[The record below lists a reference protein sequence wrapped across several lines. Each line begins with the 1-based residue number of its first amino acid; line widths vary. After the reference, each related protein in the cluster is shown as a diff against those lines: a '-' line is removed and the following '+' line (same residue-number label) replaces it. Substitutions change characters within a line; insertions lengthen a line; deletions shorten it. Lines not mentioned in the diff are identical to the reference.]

1 MRLMFL
7 FIICFVSS
15 VSFGQEEFKIS
26 GALKGCADGKVF
38 ILKPTGNEWD
48 TLAVSE
54 MKNGIFELRGK
65 QEGIS
70 MVSLVITGE
79 GEKRFMLEKG
89 QFAVHGEKGN
99 INVEGGDAQK
109 LYNRFQEISSVMN
122 QKEEALTKKYYAAKE
137 NKNEK
142 MMEQLL
148 DELDQLLSVWHME
161 ENELIEDHPDSYVS
175 AFVVYSAMS
184 MMNFENFMLVSLKK
198 HLNYELLREKFLL
211 LGEQGKKTEYGKIV
225 ADYVAEQERVAIGA
239 LAPDFE
245 ITTPEGEQVSLY
257 SLKGKVKLIDFWA
270 SWCGPCRQ
278 ENPNVVKIYNRFRGK
293 GLEILGI
300 SLDSDK
306 DEWMEAIRKDGL
318 IWKHGSDLK
327 GWESS
332 VAQLYKVRSVPSTI
346 LLDGDNRIVAKN
358 LRGEELEKKIEEL
371 LDNND

>member
-1 MRLMFL
+1 MNVMRLMFL

-26 GALKGCADGKVF
+26 GALKGCADGNVF
-38 ILKPTGNEWD
+38 LLKPTGNEWD

-109 LYNRFQEISSVMN
+109 LYNRFEEISSVMT
-122 QKEEALTKKYYAAKE
+122 QKEEALTKKYYVAKE
-137 NKNEK
+137 DKNEK

-175 AFVVYSAMS
+175 AFVVYSAMR

-198 HLNYELLREKFLL
+198 HLNYELLREKFML

-239 LAPDFE
+239 SAPDFE
-245 ITTPEGEQVSLY
+245 ITTPEGERVSLY
-257 SLKGKVKLIDFWA
+257 SLKGKVKLIDF
-270 SWCGPCRQ
+270 GLPG
-278 ENPNVVKIYNRFRGK
+278 VVLVGGKI
-293 GLEILGI
+293 LM
-300 SLDSDK
+300 
-306 DEWMEAIRKDGL
+306 W
-318 IWKHGSDLK
+318 
-327 GWESS
+327 
-332 VAQLYKVRSVPSTI
+332 
-346 LLDGDNRIVAKN
+346 
-358 LRGEELEKKIEEL
+358 
-371 LDNND
+371 

>member
-15 VSFGQEEFKIS
+15 GSFGQEEFKIS

-70 MVSLVITGE
+70 MVSLVIAGV
-79 GEKRFMLEKG
+79 GEKKFMLEKG
-89 QFAVHGEKGN
+89 PFAVHVEKGN
-99 INVEGGDAQK
+99 ISVEGGGAQN

-211 LGEQGKKTEYGKIV
+211 LGEEGKRTEYGKIV
-225 ADYVAEQERVAIGA
+225 ANYVAEQERVAIGA

-245 ITTPEGEQVSLY
+245 ITTPDGERVSLY

-306 DEWMEAIRKDGL
+306 DEWVEAIRKDGL

-358 LRGEELEKKIEEL
+358 LRGEELGKKIEEL
-371 LDNND
+371 LDHND